1 MIRFIQHQNL
11 NTQNSYN
18 SDSERTSAYFNFSL
32 SGGTSEG
39 YYVYSGSTGFT
50 STGVYNTVNYAEVY
64 YTDTFLDPGV
74 MVLHSNGELGFR
86 VLLLTGI
93 TSELSFPEYDSYSIR
108 VGENG
113 FMFVYEDSND
123 NGNVKI
129 NLYNLSGTLIN
140 SQATTYSAW
149 DDTFG
154 IKDRFVVKFNNEGY
168 NEYFLVS
175 EETITSVEL
184 DAYDEEWAP
193 NDYIFWDDY

>member
-1 MIRFIQHQNL
+1 
-11 NTQNSYN
+11 
-18 SDSERTSAYFNFSL
+18 
-32 SGGTSEG
+32 
-39 YYVYSGSTGFT
+39 
-50 STGVYNTVNYAEVY
+50 
-64 YTDTFLDPGV
+64 

-86 VLLLTGI
+86 VLSLTGI

-154 IKDRFVVKFNNEGY
+154 IKDRFVVKFNNDGY

-184 DAYDEEWAP
+184 DAYDEEWTS
-193 NDYIFWDDY
+193 NDYLFWDDY